1 MKKGLVYTHTYIKNS
16 HKMESAS
23 NNDAIFNNVPDFGIA
38 LPAFRAGKKP
48 HYVQMATPEAKRET
62 LQRRRSSQSFGS
74 SYGSFGDRERAEAEA
89 AAAAAAP
96 IDYNER
102 EAEQQQQQQQQLFA
116 DMSDEDERMSVTSP
130 PMSREGGLLL
140 ARAPSRDVWSSSLAT
155 REPMS
160 SYTEMLPPSSHL
172 LQHQRTPIMSGQL
185 PPSRGKRRGGGGGG
199 GVGGGGVGSDYRS
212 HATSVALEKNAML
225 RHAKRLS
232 IQKTSSSGGSGS
244 GSASTGNARHGLLGR
259 SNSMPKLDVDG
270 GKNDT
275 QEVPLNL
282 NVVKEMKKRKRR
294 HSTTDVTG
302 TTVAGLIMEL
312 HEFYHMSTTNTTE
325 EEEEEEEEEEDKKKK
340 NDQSVPGN
348 PIVLADMLQRES
360 VRFHPAIVAN
370 VRMLYNTF
378 TRQYGRGFGFGQ
390 YLILCR
396 KLLMA
401 VLGETAYKSLS
412 RQEIFEELKEDWKD
426 DAQNSTTLNFE
437 QFWKAMYHLIDAW
450 APGKSAS
457 ERIGAFLFLFL
468 LFVHSFN
475 NVISSSTS
483 SHILSVF
490 FFFLISLFLQQTG
503 LILSYEKLCITIPLA
518 TRSW

>member
-1 MKKGLVYTHTYIKNS
+1 
-16 HKMESAS
+16 
-23 NNDAIFNNVPDFGIA
+23 
-38 LPAFRAGKKP
+38 
-48 HYVQMATPEAKRET
+48 
-62 LQRRRSSQSFGS
+62 
-74 SYGSFGDRERAEAEA
+74 
-89 AAAAAAP
+89 
-96 IDYNER
+96 
-102 EAEQQQQQQQQLFA
+102 
-116 DMSDEDERMSVTSP
+116 
-130 PMSREGGLLL
+130 
-140 ARAPSRDVWSSSLAT
+140 
-155 REPMS
+155 
-160 SYTEMLPPSSHL
+160 
-172 LQHQRTPIMSGQL
+172 MSGRL

-199 GVGGGGVGSDYRS
+199 GVGSNYRS

-232 IQKTSSSGGSGS
+232 IQKTSSSRGSGS
-244 GSASTGNARHGLLGR
+244 TSTSTSTGNAHHGLLGR

-270 GKNDT
+270 GKNDM

-312 HEFYHMSTTNTTE
+312 HEFYHTSITNTTVE
-325 EEEEEEEEEEDKKKK
+325 EEKEKEEEKKKEK

-370 VRMLYNTF
+370 VRLLYNTF

-412 RQEIFEELKEDWKD
+412 RQEIFEELREDWKD

-457 ERIGAFLFLFL
+457 ERIGTFLLLFL
-468 LFVHSFN
+468 LFVNSLN
-475 NVISSSTS
+475 N
-483 SHILSVF
+483 SHRRPAHTHIFCFVLF
-490 FFFLISLFLQQTG
+490 SLFLQQTG
-503 LILSYEKLCITIPLA
+503 LIFSYEKLCITIPLA